1 MLRRQQQGCAAL
13 LLLALLLPTSS
24 GPKGV
29 NAKFRGAKPKPI
41 PSVTADGQVLEG
53 KASPQPW
60 RELGMGLAHHVTC
73 DEEFDRRIFLPARH
87 RCR

>member
-13 LLLALLLPTSS
+13 LLLALLSPNDRGIT
-24 GPKGV
+24 GV

-41 PSVTADGQVLEG
+41 PSLTADGQVVEG
-53 KASPQPW
+53 KGLLSASA
-60 RELGMGLAHHVTC
+60 RRVSGTGTRHAAHSSQIAH
-73 DEEFDRRIFLPARH
+73 DSLPALH